1 MAPCCETTP
10 NREVRSRFVANVRTV
25 FTVHNIAYQGT
36 FPADVMKLTGLPGW
50 LFNPGQLE
58 FHNHLSF
65 LNWFQDARNAYL
77 ELVGLPRLSAAT
89 PGPVL
94 TRVEARYLKPLAYA
108 DRLLVTARTAS
119 LRRRSFVMEYAAWR
133 DGCCARGSALC
144 VLMINATGA
153 KTPVPED
160 VRAAMIRLDAPTVEA

>member
-1 MAPCCETTP
+1 MSGDTRDPDPDHPCRLREADRARFGVDEPGWACAI
-10 NREVRSRFVANVRTV
+10 RAEVRWC
-25 FTVHNIAYQGT
+25 
-36 FPADVMKLTGLPGW
+36 DVDAFG
-50 LFNPGQLE
+50 
-58 FHNHLSF
+58 HANHLSF

-77 ELVGLPRLSAAT
+77 ELVGLPRLSATT

-94 TRVEARYLKPLAYA
+94 TRVEARYLRPLAYA

-133 DGCCARGSALC
+133 EGCRARCSALC
-144 VLMINATGA
+144 VLMINATGE
-153 KTPVPED
+153 KTPVPEG